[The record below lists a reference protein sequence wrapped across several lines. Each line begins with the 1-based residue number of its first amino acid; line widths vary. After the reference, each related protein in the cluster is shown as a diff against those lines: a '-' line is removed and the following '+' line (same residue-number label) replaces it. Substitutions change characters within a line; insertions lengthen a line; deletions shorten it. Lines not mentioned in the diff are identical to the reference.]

1 MSYQPPYTISP
12 KIIHLISEISE
23 KLGQLSVWDKAAQL
37 RLHRINH
44 IRTIQGSLAIEGNTL
59 SEKQITAILEGKTVL
74 APAREIQEV
83 RNATLAYEQLKY
95 WQADNENDLLQAHQ
109 RLMTGLIDD
118 IGRYRSGNVGVMK
131 GKQVIH
137 LAPPAD
143 RISVLMHDLLLW
155 LAQTDHHPLIVSC
168 VFHYEFEFIHPFS
181 DGNGRMGRLW
191 QTLILGQWNP
201 LLAYVPVENL
211 VFQHQ
216 QAYYNAI
223 NQSTIA
229 SDSQVFIEFILTMI
243 LQAIKETLD
252 TQCSPQDNPQTTPQD
267 SPQDS
272 PQVERLLAIML
283 AQEKAMNREE
293 LQQAMGLVDRK
304 SFRRVYL
311 KPALAAQLIAMT
323 LPDKPS
329 SGRQQYILTQYGH
342 HFIANTLKAEK

>member
-12 KIIHLISEISE
+12 KIILLISEISE
-23 KLGQLSVWDKAAQL
+23 KLGQLSVWDKVAQL

-59 SEKQITAILEGKTVL
+59 SETQITAILEGKTVL

-95 WQADNENDLLQAHQ
+95 WQSDNENDLLQAHQ
-109 RLMTGLIDD
+109 RLMTGLMDD

-143 RISVLMHDLLLW
+143 RISVLMNDLLLW

-201 LLAYVPVENL
+201 LLAQIPVENL

-223 NQSTIA
+223 NKSTLA
-229 SDSQVFIEFILTMI
+229 SDSQIFIEFILTMI
-243 LQAIKETLD
+243 LQAIKETLN
-252 TQCSPQDNPQTTPQD
+252 TQGTPQDNPQATPQV
-267 SPQDS
+267 S
-272 PQVERLLAIML
+272 PQVERLLTLMQT
-283 AQEKAMNREE
+283 QEKAMNREE

-304 SFRRVYL
+304 SFRRAYL
-311 KPALAAQLIAMT
+311 KPALIAQLIAMT

-329 SGRQQYILTQYGH
+329 SSRQQYILTQYGH
-342 HFIANTLKAEK
+342 HFINNTLRVKK